1 MTAIQFLKSNHQDC
15 PQTALEELVRHH
27 LLIVGQ
33 TGSGKTTTTLALLN
47 DLQRTSSSAII
58 LDPTGEYS
66 ALPNSQHYTFGEN
79 CYLDAGRW
87 GGRCLLEVLYINH
100 HDFQAEL
107 VDRAIQSL
115 RIELNIYRR
124 RQTYQKIG
132 RSTSDF
138 IADVKRLGSWAKS
151 YPITLLPDQ
160 LIEEMVVPFSDQR
173 ANYHLLGQEYD
184 RQLIA
189 QQWQLVTAL
198 RERLAESSF
207 RRLFD
212 TTTHPQAVSYE
223 LSFVLQM
230 YLTKRA
236 KKNLVID
243 LSKLHEKGA
252 AQRLLISLIF
262 NQMLIIRSR
271 NTSEFPVAV
280 VIDEAHR
287 YLPVDSRQLA
297 DNGIFRLL
305 REGRKAGL
313 SVVMTTQST
322 LDLPDRLRSQFANL
336 LVHHLASREE
346 LSYLHLQSLPT
357 TGLTTGEVYWVHG
370 DRRPSKWQ
378 VQEPRWLMQ

>member
-1 MTAIQFLKSNHQDC
+1 
-15 PQTALEELVRHH
+15 
-27 LLIVGQ
+27 
-33 TGSGKTTTTLALLN
+33 
-47 DLQRTSSSAII
+47 
-58 LDPTGEYS
+58 
-66 ALPNSQHYTFGEN
+66 
-79 CYLDAGRW
+79 
-87 GGRCLLEVLYINH
+87 
-100 HDFQAEL
+100 
-107 VDRAIQSL
+107 
-115 RIELNIYRR
+115 
-124 RQTYQKIG
+124 
-132 RSTSDF
+132 
-138 IADVKRLGSWAKS
+138 
-151 YPITLLPDQ
+151 
-160 LIEEMVVPFSDQR
+160 MVVPFSDQR

-297 DNGIFRLL
+297 DNGIFRLF

-346 LSYLHLQSLPT
+346 LFYLHLQSLPT